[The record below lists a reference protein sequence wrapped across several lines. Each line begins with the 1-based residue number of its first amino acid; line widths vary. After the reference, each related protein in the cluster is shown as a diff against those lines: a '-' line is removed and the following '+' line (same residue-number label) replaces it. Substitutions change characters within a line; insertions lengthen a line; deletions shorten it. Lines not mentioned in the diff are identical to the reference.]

1 MNRIIKIFFNPLML
15 CLLLF
20 SGLSYAAPAF
30 DWSTN
35 KLNIEQMQGTQST
48 HTVTF
53 TASED
58 VQGVV
63 ARIVPSLQKWL
74 TIAPAT
80 IGDIQKGQ
88 QINMTIAINVPLTEP
103 VGTHGGV
110 IELRLNQA
118 GKPQKTIAKPLPI
131 NLKITR
137 FSGGGLPPDPG
148 EAGKQTLLGI
158 DSDGDGIR
166 DDVQRYIYLTYPGEP
181 KVQAAL
187 IQFAN
192 EYQGLLP
199 QAGDRD
205 AAYNHAVKLSRHL
218 DCFDGIKREEGK
230 DVMDTIKISAALR
243 AVILNT
249 RERSL
254 AYIAFSDNLAGE
266 DIGSRPLN
274 QWKTACTFDVDALG
288 GGQ

>member
-1 MNRIIKIFFNPLML
+1 ML

-20 SGLSYAAPAF
+20 SGLSHAAPAF
-30 DWSTN
+30 DWSPN

-48 HTVTF
+48 HTVIV
-53 TASED
+53 TASEN
-58 VQGVV
+58 VEGVV

-80 IGDIQKGQ
+80 IGNIQKGQ
-88 QINMTIAINVPLTEP
+88 AIKLVIAINVPPNEP
-103 VGTHGGV
+103 IGMHGGV

-118 GKPQKTIAKPLPI
+118 GQPQKTLAKPLPI

-158 DSDGDGIR
+158 DNDGDGVR
-166 DDVQRYIYLTYPGEP
+166 DDVQRYIYLTYPNDL

-205 AAYNHAVKLSRHL
+205 AAYNHAVKLSKNL
-218 DCFDGIKREEGK
+218 DCLGGIKDEEGK
-230 DVMDTIKISAALR
+230 DAVDTIKISAALR

-249 RERSL
+249 KERSL
-254 AYIAFSDNLAGE
+254 AYIKFSDNLGGQH
-266 DIGSRPLN
+266 IGGYPLKE
-274 QWKTACTFDVDALG
+274 WKRGCAFDVDAIG

>member
-1 MNRIIKIFFNPLML
+1 MNRITNILFRPLIL

-20 SGLSYAAPAF
+20 SSSSYAVPAF
-30 DWSTN
+30 DWSPS

-48 HTVTF
+48 HTVKV
-53 TASED
+53 TASENME
-58 VQGVV
+58 GVV

-80 IGDIQKGQ
+80 IGNIRKGQ
-88 QINMTIAINVPLTEP
+88 AIEMVIAINVPPDEP
-103 VGTHGGV
+103 IGTHGGV

-118 GKPQKTIAKPLPI
+118 GQPQKTVAKPLPI
-131 NLKITR
+131 NLKITQFVGR
-137 FSGGGLPPDPG
+137 QLPPDPG

-158 DSDGDGIR
+158 DSDGDGVR
-166 DDVQRYIYLTYPGEP
+166 DDVQRYIYLTYPNEP

-192 EYQGLLP
+192 QYQGLLP
-199 QAGDRD
+199 QADDRD
-205 AAYNHAVKLSRHL
+205 AAYNHAVKLMQHL
-218 DCFDGIKREEGK
+218 DCLVGIKGE
-230 DVMDTIKISAALR
+230 DFIKISPALR

-249 RERSL
+249 KERSL
-254 AYIAFSDNLAGE
+254 AYIKFSDNLGGQQITAT
-266 DIGSRPLN
+266 PLKE
-274 QWKTACTFDVDALG
+274 WKAACAFDVDAVG

>member
-20 SGLSYAAPAF
+20 SGLSCAAPAF
-30 DWSTN
+30 DWTPN

-80 IGDIQKGQ
+80 IGDLQKGQ
-88 QINMTIAINVPLTEP
+88 IIQMVIAVNVPQGEP
-103 VGTHGGV
+103 IGTHGGV

-118 GKPQKTIAKPLPI
+118 GQPQKILAKPLPI

-137 FSGGGLPPDPG
+137 FSGSALPPDPG

-192 EYQGLLP
+192 EYQGLLS
-199 QAGDRD
+199 QAEDRD
-205 AAYNHAVKLSRHL
+205 AAYNHALKFDRHMSCL
-218 DCFDGIKREEGK
+218 WYIKNEEA
-230 DVMDTIKISAALR
+230 IKVSAALK

-254 AYIAFSDNLAGE
+254 AFIAFSDNLGGQH
-266 DIGSRPLN
+266 IGGLPFKE
-274 QWKTACTFDVDALG
+274 WKNGCAFDVDALG